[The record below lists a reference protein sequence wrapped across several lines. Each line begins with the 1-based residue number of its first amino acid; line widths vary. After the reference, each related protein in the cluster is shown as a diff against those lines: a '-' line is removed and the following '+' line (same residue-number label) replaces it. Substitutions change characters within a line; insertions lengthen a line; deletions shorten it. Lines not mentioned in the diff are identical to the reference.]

1 MALMKTRAVV
11 LKSQRWGDADRIVT
25 FYTER
30 LGKIRGIARGARRM
44 KSRLGGTLEPLSLID
59 LTVFEKAPDT
69 LVRIS
74 QADIV
79 SSLAKLREDLS
90 LMSAAARMVNMVKAI
105 TPDRDPNATIF
116 KTLVGGL
123 QSLEQGGDPLL
134 CTLLFQIHVLG
145 QAGFR
150 PQTDHCAGCGND
162 IELSH
167 ARFSP
172 TSGGLVCHPC
182 STQESDRCLPMSP
195 GTLAFIQQA
204 RRLPFP
210 IVTRL
215 RAIGQIRR
223 EIEDAIDSY
232 VRVVIGKPL
241 PSMDMW
247 AAEPSPPEYHST
259 YS

>member
-1 MALMKTRAVV
+1 MGLLKTRAVV
-11 LKSQRWGDADRIVT
+11 LKSQRWGEADRIVT
-25 FYTER
+25 FYTEQ
-30 LGKIRGIARGARRM
+30 LGKIRGVARGARRM

-74 QADIV
+74 QADII
-79 SSLAKLREDLS
+79 SSLGKLRENLS

-105 TPDRDPNATIF
+105 TPDRDPNSTIF
-116 KTLVGGL
+116 NTLVGGL
-123 QSLEQGGDPLL
+123 QSLEEDGDAVL

-145 QAGFR
+145 HTGFR
-150 PQTDHCAGCGND
+150 PQTDHCAGCGTD
-162 IELSH
+162 FTPIK

-172 TSGGLVCHPC
+172 SAGGLVCDPC
-182 STQESDRCLPMSP
+182 SAMERERCLPLSP
-195 GTLAFIQQA
+195 GSLAFIQQA

-210 IVTRL
+210 TVTRL

-232 VRVVIGKPL
+232 VRVVIGRPL
-241 PSMDMW
+241 PSMEMW
-247 AAEPSPPEYHST
+247 AAEPASPEYQSPC
-259 YS
+259 